1 MRLKGWIVGRTSESN
16 CSVSSAF
23 EIRRELDFRDRN
35 LSWNRDHPLN
45 SFSFPCHPGKSD
57 CPSIIRTNCQPL
69 RGINNWTCLIVLD
82 FWQVWKV
89 VRGGKIAERILKYF
103 Y

>member
-1 MRLKGWIVGRTSESN
+1 MRLKRRIVGRTSESN

-45 SFSFPCHPGKSD
+45 SFSLSLSSKE
-57 CPSIIRTNCQPL
+57 IRL
-69 RGINNWTCLIVLD
+69 S
-82 FWQVWKV
+82 
-89 VRGGKIAERILKYF
+89 F
-103 Y
+103 YYSHELSTIEGN

>member
-1 MRLKGWIVGRTSESN
+1 MRLKRRIVGRTSESN

-45 SFSFPCHPGKSD
+45 SFS
-57 CPSIIRTNCQPL
+57 IIQGNP
-69 RGINNWTCLIVLD
+69 IVVLLS
-82 FWQVWKV
+82 
-89 VRGGKIAERILKYF
+89 ARIVNH
-103 Y
+103 